1 MSPADLVEMEE
12 IKRLK
17 YRYVRA
23 VDLKL
28 WDELADTLT
37 PEAEAAYNG
46 GKLCFHGRHQIVE
59 FVRSSLADADM
70 LTSHRVHHPEIEL
83 TSPTTATATW
93 ALDDVVISQSGK
105 VTIRGSA
112 YYRDELV
119 KQGGRWKIHR
129 TGYRRIY
136 EEMESRDRPDLT
148 LTDTWWA
155 APQVPNGTGVAT
167 ATDAPQEGATA

>member
-1 MSPADLVEMEE
+1 MTPEDLVELEA

-28 WDELADTLT
+28 WEELAATLT
-37 PEAEAAYNG
+37 PDAEAAFSG
-46 GKLCFHGRHQIVE
+46 GKMSFHGRDEIVG
-59 FVRSSLADADM
+59 FIRDSLSGADT

-83 TSPTTATATW
+83 TGPTTATATW
-93 ALDDVVISQSGK
+93 ALDDVVISRSGQ

-119 KQGGRWKIHR
+119 KVDAEWKIRR

-136 EEMESRDRPDLT
+136 EEMESRDRAGLT
-148 LTDTWWA
+148 LTDSWWA
-155 APQVPNGTGVAT
+155 EAAT
-167 ATDAPQEGATA
+167 VDGA

>member
-1 MSPADLVEMEE
+1 VTPADLVEVEA

-17 YRYVRA
+17 YRYVRS

-37 PEAEAAYNG
+37 PDAEAAYSG

-59 FVRSSLADADM
+59 FMRSSLADADV

-83 TSPTTATATW
+83 TGPTSATATW

-119 KQGGRWKIHR
+119 KLDGAWKIHR

-136 EEMESRDRPDLT
+136 EEMESRERPGLT
-148 LTDTWWA
+148 ITDTWWSE
-155 APQVPNGTGVAT
+155 PGPETDGTGPAT
-167 ATDAPQEGATA
+167 VAPQEGASA

>member
-1 MSPADLVEMEE
+1 VSGPRTPEELVEVEA

-37 PEAEAAYNG
+37 PDAEAAYSG
-46 GKLCFHGRHQIVE
+46 GKLCFHGRQQIMD
-59 FVRSSLADADM
+59 FMRDSLADADI
-70 LTSHRVHHPEIEL
+70 LTSHRVHHPEIDL
-83 TSPTTATATW
+83 TGPESAIATW

-119 KQGGRWKIHR
+119 KVAGEWKIHR

-136 EEMESRDRPDLT
+136 EEMESRDRPGLSI
-148 LTDTWWA
+148 TDTWWA
-155 APQVPNGTGVAT
+155 ETPPT
-167 ATDAPQEGATA
+167 AHQPEGASS